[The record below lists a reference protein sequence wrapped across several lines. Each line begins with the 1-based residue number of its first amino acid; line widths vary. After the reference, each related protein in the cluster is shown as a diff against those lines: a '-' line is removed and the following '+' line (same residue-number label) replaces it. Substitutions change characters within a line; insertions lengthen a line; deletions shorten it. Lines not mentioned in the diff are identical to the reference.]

1 MLKNYELLYIVHPDL
16 EGTTDKVME
25 KIAGFV
31 TKTDGKI
38 ISQEDWGKRKLAY
51 KIAKN
56 DFGVYVLVQFSTES
70 TKLREIERGL
80 RLSEEIMRSMIITL
94 PEEKEVKK
102 QTKKA
107 TKPQTAE
114 KEKITQIV
122 VEEKT
127 EIESSDDSVG
137 PMTLTVVSDS
147 SESQPTESVGKEKPV
162 AKKAVKK
169 EAIKAKSSEETVIA
183 PADSVEK
190 KPGVIKDR
198 IEIAKK
204 AVKKT
209 EKPKKEAKAED
220 EKSRLKKLD
229 EKLEELLK

>member
-1 MLKNYELLYIVHPDL
+1 MLKSYELLYIVHPDL

-25 KIAGFV
+25 KVAGFV

-107 TKPQTAE
+107 IKPSATE
-114 KEKITQIV
+114 KEKITQKV
-122 VEEKT
+122 VEDKI
-127 EIESSDDSVG
+127 EIEKANESPDDSVG
-137 PMTLTVVSDS
+137 PMT
-147 SESQPTESVGKEKPV
+147 PTESVEEKTPT
-162 AKKAVKK
+162 KTVKK
-169 EAIKAKSSEETVIA
+169 DTKGKSPV
-183 PADSVEK
+183 V
-190 KPGVIKDR
+190 KDR

-204 AVKKT
+204 TIKKT
-209 EKPKKEAKAED
+209 EKPKKETKAED